1 MNSSNLDLSGFER
14 FNFERP
20 PVGVKFLLSE
30 PDGIDRLDKNLAF
43 CEMPRE
49 AQMRKTPF
57 FTDIDNHSCEPGTFV
72 LGKKLPPIVKGGYLG
87 AALKAF
93 KEARANRR
101 VYDAAPRLEENTVNY
116 VAFSPMDKLPYNPDL
131 LIVLTDDVSQTEIIL
146 RALLYTTGKVITSR
160 TTIVLGCAWLYAHPF
175 ITGELNYLTAGIGY
189 GMKVK
194 EAFPAGRQVLSI
206 PYDCLPIIAQNLL
219 EMPWV
224 PPSFTEEGEEFDR
237 KVFNEMGMPAPR

>member
-1 MNSSNLDLSGFER
+1 MSMRNLDLSAFHR
-14 FNFERP
+14 FHFERP
-20 PVGVKFLLSE
+20 PVGVKFLLAE
-30 PDGIDRLDKNLAF
+30 PDGIDKLDISLAF

-49 AQMRKTPF
+49 AQMRGTPF
-57 FTDIDNHSCEPGTFV
+57 YTDFTNHACEPGTYV
-72 LGKKLPPIVKGGYLG
+72 LGRNLPPIVKGGYLG

-101 VYDAAPRLEENTVNY
+101 VYNAVPRLEENTVNY
-116 VAFSPMDKLPYNPDL
+116 VVFSPMDKLSFDPDL

-146 RALLYTTGKVITSR
+146 RSLLYTTGKVLNSR

-194 EAFPAGRQVLSI
+194 EAFPVGRQVISI
-206 PYDCLPIIAQNLL
+206 PYDCLPIITQNLQ
-219 EMPWV
+219 EMPWI
-224 PPSFTEEGEEFDR
+224 PPSFTEEGEEFDK
-237 KVFNEMGMPAPR
+237 KVFTEMGMSPPS